1 VIRTVLYVD
10 PREGDHQAVV
20 EYYRRSGILDRAAE
34 VEGFVSSELQVRAD
48 GTGPVLVTALWRDAA
63 AYDRWLKHPARAEA
77 AAELAPL
84 VAGDFDSAVRGEV
97 YEIVL
102 EHKTSAEVA
111 T

>member
-20 EYYRRSGILDRAAE
+20 EYYRRSGILERAAK
-34 VEGFVSSELQVRAD
+34 VEGFVASELQVRAD

-63 AYDRWLKHPARAEA
+63 AYDRWLEHPARAEA

-102 EHKTSAEVA
+102 AQKTSTEVA

>member
-20 EYYRRSGILDRAAE
+20 EYYRRSGILERAAE
-34 VEGFVSSELQVRAD
+34 VEGFVASELQVRAD
-48 GTGPVLVTALWRDAA
+48 STGPVLVTALWRDAA
-63 AYDRWLKHPARAEA
+63 AYDRWLEHPARAEA

-97 YEIVL
+97 YEVVL
-102 EHKTSAEVA
+102 EQKTSTEVA

>member
-1 VIRTVLYVD
+1 VVRTVLYVD

-20 EYYRRSGILDRAAE
+20 EYYRRSGILERAAE

-48 GTGPVLVTALWRDAA
+48 GIGPVLVTALWRDAA
-63 AYDRWLKHPARAEA
+63 AYDRWLEHPARAGA

-102 EHKTSAEVA
+102 EQKTCAEVA

>member
-1 VIRTVLYVD
+1 VIRTLLYVD

-20 EYYRRSGILDRAAE
+20 EYYRRSGILERAAE
-34 VEGFVSSELQVRAD
+34 VAGFVASELQVPA
-48 GTGPVLVTALWRDAA
+48 GGAGPVLVTALWRDAA
-63 AYDRWLKHPARAEA
+63 AYERWLEHPARAEA

-84 VAGDFDSAVRGEV
+84 VAGDFDAAVRGEV

-102 EHKTSAEVA
+102 AQKASAEVA